1 MRGPIQ
7 APILLPFGNRNT
19 QAEPHRALPCANK
32 RGQQR
37 HARSILDRSL
47 PCLPCP
53 SIPRFAEPR
62 RACDGVHRQAFL
74 ASPAVP
80 YPSRPCH
87 ACRAAP
93 DVPRQISPCQPRLSR
108 PRLSLPAIPCLPIP
122 AFLAMPAVRCRAS
135 IAPDLAT
142 PCLPTPPFNAT
153 SCHACQSGP
162 GPATTA
168 LPAEPVLPRL
178 VMPAAPCHTRPSHAP
193 VTSPAMPRQRCPRG
207 LARRAL
213 P

>member
-1 MRGPIQ
+1 MRGPIRT
-7 APILLPFGNRNT
+7 PILLPFGNRNT
-19 QAEPHRALPCANK
+19 QPEPHRAVPCANK

-53 SIPRFAEPR
+53 FMPRFAELR
-62 RACDGVHRQAFL
+62 RACDDVHRQAFL

-108 PRLSLPAIPCLPIP
+108 PRLSLPAIPFSAEPS
-122 AFLAMPAVRCRAS
+122 FLAMPAVRCRAS

-142 PCLPTPPFNAT
+142 PFLPTPPFNAT
-153 SCHACQSGP
+153 PYHACRACPSAPSDACSTLPHQTQPCPCYLACHAP
-162 GPATTA
+162 PEV
-168 LPAEPVLPRL
+168 P
-178 VMPAAPCHTRPSHAP
+178 TRP
-193 VTSPAMPRQRCPRG
+193 CPPCLA
-207 LARRAL
+207 LARPHLASRA
-213 P
+213 

>member
-19 QAEPHRALPCANK
+19 QAEPHRAVPCANK

-62 RACDGVHRQAFL
+62 RACDDVHRQAFL

-80 YPSRPCH
+80 HQTFRARSRLASHAFPGLPHLPSLPCL
-87 ACRAAP
+87 CG
-93 DVPRQISPCQPRLSR
+93 SRLSR
-108 PRLSLPAIPCLPIP
+108 PRLSLPAIPFSAEPS
-122 AFLAMPAVRCRAS
+122 FLAMPAVRCRAS

-142 PCLPTPPFNAT
+142 PCLPIRTCPSA
-153 SCHACQSGP
+153 
-162 GPATTA
+162 
-168 LPAEPVLPRL
+168 
-178 VMPAAPCHTRPSHAP
+178 PSHACSTLP
-193 VTSPAMPRQRCPRG
+193 HQTQPCPCYLACHAPARPYPPG
-207 LARRAL
+207 LASRAL

>member
-1 MRGPIQ
+1 MRGPIRT
-7 APILLPFGNRNT
+7 PILLPFGNRNT
-19 QAEPHRALPCANK
+19 QAEPHRAVSCANK
-32 RGQQR
+32 PGLLRL
-37 HARSILDRSL
+37 AP
-47 PCLPCP
+47 PCSPGL
-53 SIPRFAEPR
+53 SR
-62 RACDGVHRQAFL
+62 RACDDVHRQAFL

-93 DVPRQISPCQPRLSR
+93 DVPRQISPCQQRLSR
-108 PRLSLPAIPCLPIP
+108 PRLSLPAIPFSAEPS
-122 AFLAMPAVRCRAS
+122 FLAMPAVRCRAS

-168 LPAEPVLPRL
+168 LPAEPVLPHL
-178 VMPAAPCHTRPSHAP
+178 AMPAAPCHTRPSHAL
-193 VTSPAMPRQRCPRG
+193 VALPAMPRQRCPPD
-207 LARRAL
+207 LASRAL